1 MKGCLVAF
9 LVIALIIIGVAVVSF
24 GFMWAWNGFAVMAF
38 GLPVLDLGTAF
49 AGFVFFF
56 IIGSFFRSAPNVP
69 RAGRG

>member
-1 MKGCLVAF
+1 
-9 LVIALIIIGVAVVSF
+9 
-24 GFMWAWNGFAVMAF
+24 VMAF

-69 RAGRG
+69 RTRRG